1 MKFSEFRRYTP
12 VQSSHVYVFICE
24 DDFLI
29 EESKPVWAAIFGG
42 DWGFEK
48 LSAKEFEAID
58 SSELMELGR
67 TPPLFGPSRAL
78 LVTGAGKVTKKR
90 LADIQSIV
98 RLEKSS
104 LKIILVASSRRSIAS
119 RASGLPVIEI
129 NSLRAGD
136 TVRWLRDRYGVSAEV
151 GRYLVDNLGTELQQL
166 YGEMEK
172 LKTYLRDAGPPEMA
186 DVDQLIFRSGQYG
199 PFELG
204 DAFLAKDYP
213 RAVRVVSAMVEEG
226 VEPILILSR
235 IVRVW
240 RQIFVG
246 KVLAGQRSAKEVA
259 AAASVPHWKAPE
271 FVAACRNFRW
281 ERVVKGFREL
291 IQADRAFKTSS
302 PNPEFYFDVMLWKL
316 MR

>member
-12 VQSSHVYVFICE
+12 VQTSHVYVFICE

-29 EESKPVWAAIFGG
+29 EESKSVWAAIFGG
-42 DWGFEK
+42 EWGFEK

-58 SSELMELGR
+58 SSELMELAR

-78 LVTGAGKVTKKR
+78 LVTGADKVTQKK

-98 RLEKSS
+98 RLAQSS

-151 GRYLVDNLGTELQQL
+151 GRYLVDNVGTELQLL

-172 LKTYLRDAGPPEMA
+172 LKTYLRDARPPEMA
-186 DVDQLIFRSGQYG
+186 DVDQLILRSEQYG
-199 PFELG
+199 PFELD
-204 DAFLAKDYP
+204 DAFLEKDYP

-226 VEPILILSR
+226 VEPIRILSR

-246 KVLAGQRSAKEVA
+246 KVLAGQRSPKEIAV
-259 AAASVPHWKAPE
+259 AASVPHWKAAE
-271 FVAACRNFRW
+271 FVAACRHFRW
-281 ERVVKGFREL
+281 ERVVEGFREL
-291 IQADRAFKTSS
+291 IRADRAFKTSS

>member
-12 VQSSHVYVFICE
+12 VQTSHVYVFICE

-29 EESKPVWAAIFGG
+29 EESKSVWAAIFGG
-42 DWGFEK
+42 EWGFEK

-58 SSELMELGR
+58 SSELMELAR

-78 LVTGAGKVTKKR
+78 LVTGADKVTQKK

-98 RLEKSS
+98 RLAQSS

-151 GRYLVDNLGTELQQL
+151 GRYLVDNVGTELQLL

-172 LKTYLRDAGPPEMA
+172 LKTYLRDARPPEMA
-186 DVDQLIFRSGQYG
+186 DVDQLILRSEQYG
-199 PFELG
+199 PFELD
-204 DAFLAKDYP
+204 DAFLEKDYP
-213 RAVRVVSAMVEEG
+213 RAVRVVSAMVEQG

-246 KVLAGQRSAKEVA
+246 KVLAGQRSPKEIA

-281 ERVVKGFREL
+281 ERVVEGFREL
-291 IQADRAFKTSS
+291 IQADRTFKTSS